1 MINEYYIKVF
11 LGVGL
16 LLSMVTIIGI
26 SCAMIWSVF
35 FGNKPQNFNE
45 HMVYGLTSILGILF
59 AEWIYTWLI
68 NYVNTNIEL
77 GLLAIFIAYC
87 VASAAASITTLIRL
101 FT

>member
-1 MINEYYIKVF
+1 MTNEQITLYTKAF
-11 LGVGL
+11 LGAGL
-16 LLSMVTIIGI
+16 LLSMLTIIGI

-45 HMVYGLTSILGILF
+45 HMVYALTNILGILF
-59 AEWIYTWLI
+59 AKWIYTWLI
-68 NYVNTNIEL
+68 NYVNTNIQI

-87 VASAAASITTLIRL
+87 VASAATIIRL

>member
-1 MINEYYIKVF
+1 
-11 LGVGL
+11 
-16 LLSMVTIIGI
+16 
-26 SCAMIWSVF
+26 MIWSVF
-35 FGNKPQNFNE
+35 FGNRPKDFNE

>member
-35 FGNKPQNFNE
+35 FGNRPKDFNE